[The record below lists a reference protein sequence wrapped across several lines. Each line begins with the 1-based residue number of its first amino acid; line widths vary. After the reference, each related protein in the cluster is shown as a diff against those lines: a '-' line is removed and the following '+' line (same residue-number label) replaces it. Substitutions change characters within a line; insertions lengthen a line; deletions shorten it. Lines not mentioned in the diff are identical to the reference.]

1 MQSILSKHTFPRS
14 AACFKISLFRSSA
27 LLEWKELL
35 WLWMINTIS
44 FNSVN
49 QKIRRF
55 KDKRS
60 YFHFCSRLVRTRR
73 RGTGPITQQAIS
85 LLIQAFNEIVK
96 RYNLT
101 NKKIPKQ
108 SFQGLTYK
116 KHDVNSRSAATKKLM
131 PAVNSSHIHEVAFFS
146 NTLAFL
152 ITRVKK
158 C

>member
-1 MQSILSKHTFPRS
+1 MAIHHGIQSTNTHWNSYLISTQKTINKMDPKKAQQKTVFLVKCSKNIYNKVQSILSKHTFPRS

-60 YFHFCSRLVRTRR
+60 YFQFCSTATENPGGGVG
-73 RGTGPITQQAIS
+73 RGIYYTAS
-85 LLIQAFNEIVK
+85 
-96 RYNLT
+96 Y
-101 NKKIPKQ
+101 
-108 SFQGLTYK
+108 
-116 KHDVNSRSAATKKLM
+116 
-131 PAVNSSHIHEVAFFS
+131 FFS
-146 NTLAFL
+146 YTN
-152 ITRVKK
+152 I
-158 C
+158 